1 MHVYHTPVIFM
12 VLSQEL
18 GLGGV
23 RWMQPRVS
31 LQTNSSL
38 KPSPSAQMLYSERS
52 EGPTPLDQATSV
64 RHLPQE
70 FGSEYPQ
77 LPLHQNHLPG
87 HTSAPH
93 DTGGFCSTARGPRVS
108 ANKLSLPLTPG
119 GQRIK
124 VWHSLR
130 CSE

>member
-1 MHVYHTPVIFM
+1 MHLYHTPVVFM

-23 RWMQPRVS
+23 RWMQPSVS

-38 KPSPSAQMLYSERS
+38 KPSPQMLYSERS

-70 FGSEYPQ
+70 FGSEHPQ
-77 LPLHQNHLPG
+77 LPLHQNHLLG
-87 HTSAPH
+87 HTSAPC

-108 ANKLSLPLTPG
+108 SNKLSLPPAPG
-119 GQRIK
+119 GQSIK
-124 VWHSLR
+124 AWHSLR
-130 CSE
+130 HSE